1 MNVRDELLKLQDE
14 KYQKFQAGLVP
25 GIDNIIGVRIP
36 DIKKIAKRLAKEPD
50 WQKFKDNE
58 YYEEIMIQ
66 GLLIGY
72 ANLETHERLEV
83 IKSFVPQI
91 TNWAVCDVVCSNFKF
106 TQKNKEVVWKFLQ
119 PYLKS
124 DKEYEIRFGVVML
137 LNYFIDDEY
146 VDRVLKIIDCIEHDG
161 YYAKM
166 AVAWALS
173 ICFVKQW
180 DKTFKYFKHANL
192 SKWVYNKSIQKAC
205 ESLRISD
212 ERKKILK
219 SLKKI

>member
-1 MNVRDELLKLQDE
+1 M
-14 KYQKFQAGLVP
+14 
-25 GIDNIIGVRIP
+25 
-36 DIKKIAKRLAKEPD
+36 
-50 WQKFKDNE
+50 
-58 YYEEIMIQ
+58 
-66 GLLIGY
+66 
-72 ANLETHERLEV
+72 
-83 IKSFVPQI
+83 
-91 TNWAVCDVVCSNFKF
+91 
-106 TQKNKEVVWKFLQ
+106 Q
-119 PYLKS
+119 PYFKS
-124 DKEYEIRFGVVML
+124 DKEYEIHFGVVML